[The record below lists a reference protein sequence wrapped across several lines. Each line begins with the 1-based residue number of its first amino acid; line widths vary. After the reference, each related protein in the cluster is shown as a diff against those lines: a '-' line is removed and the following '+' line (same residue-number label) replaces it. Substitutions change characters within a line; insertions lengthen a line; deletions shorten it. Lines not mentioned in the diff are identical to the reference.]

1 MWRRYLP
8 FCLACLHFW
17 LACSWGVAEERVD
30 KDKLIQELAKAYREL
45 SMLYNE
51 QEIEL
56 RKAIEQYKTLSAELK
71 SGNEKSLKLIDE
83 LKASW
88 MSTIEA
94 KDREIQALRI
104 KTWIF
109 GALSAAL
116 AGIVVYQAVR

>member
-1 MWRRYLP
+1 
-8 FCLACLHFW
+8 
-17 LACSWGVAEERVD
+17 VAEERVD